1 MEGTKQNHM
10 GTKPISS
17 LIFTMG
23 CPPIISMFVQSMY
36 NIVDSIFVAQLGE
49 NALTA
54 VSLAAPIQYC
64 LLAVSVGVGVGINSY
79 ISRNLG
85 ANNITEANNT
95 VTHSMILSL
104 VHSILFIVLGLLF
117 IKSFFRI
124 YANNNEIFSDGCNY
138 TYIVVLLS
146 FSLFFQIT
154 FEKILQATGKMIL
167 PTISQIIGAL
177 LNIIL
182 DPIFIFGWFGM
193 PKLGVTG
200 AAIATVIG
208 QIVSF
213 IILLVAFIKHDS
225 VLKLDLKL
233 FKFDWNIIKQ
243 IYAVG
248 IPSALMISISSL
260 LTIALNSV
268 LVKFSNTAVSI
279 YGIYYRLQTFITM
292 PINGLVQ
299 GIRPIIGFNYGAKN
313 RGRIFETLKISLII
327 SVIFMLIGL
336 LLFMFIPRQLLSMFN
351 ASENMMNLGVQ
362 TLRIIS
368 LGFLFSAFSLI
379 ISAMYE
385 SIGKGTN
392 SLVISLLRQCVI
404 IIPISI
410 IFYKS
415 IGLIG
420 IWITFPVSE
429 IVASL
434 ASLWMFLNTCR
445 NDEVFIKTENTVEN
459 K

>member
-1 MEGTKQNHM
+1 MEKTNQNQM
-10 GTKPISS
+10 GTKPIAS

-23 CPPIISMFVQSMY
+23 CPPIVSMFVQSMY
-36 NIVDSIFVAQLGE
+36 NIVDSIFVAKLGE

-54 VSLAAPIQYC
+54 VSLAAPIQYI

-85 ANNITEANNT
+85 ADNIDEANNT
-95 VTHSMILSL
+95 VTHSMILAL
-104 VHSILFIVLGLLF
+104 AHSVLFIILGLFF
-117 IKSFFRI
+117 IKPFFRI
-124 YANNNEIFSDGCNY
+124 YANNDAIFSDGCSY

-146 FSLFFQIT
+146 FSLFFQLT
-154 FEKILQATGKMIL
+154 FEKVFQATGKMLL
-167 PTISQIIGAL
+167 PTISQIIGAI

-213 IILLVAFIKHDS
+213 LILLIFFIRNDS
-225 VLKLDLKL
+225 VLKIDLKL

-248 IPSALMISISSL
+248 IPSALMISISSI

-292 PINGLVQ
+292 PVNGLVQ
-299 GIRPIIGFNYGAKN
+299 GIRPIIGFNYGAKD
-313 RGRIFETLKISLII
+313 RGRIIETLKISLIV
-327 SVIFMLIGL
+327 SVVLMLIGL
-336 LLFMFIPRQLLSMFN
+336 LLFMFIPRQLLSMFS
-351 ASENMMNLGVQ
+351 ASENMMSLGVV
-362 TLRIIS
+362 TLRIMS
-368 LGFLFSAFSLI
+368 LGFLFSAISFI

-385 SIGKGTN
+385 SIGKGTYSLAI
-392 SLVISLLRQCVI
+392 SLVRQCII
-404 IIPISI
+404 IIPVSMF
-410 IFYKS
+410 FYKI
-415 IGLIG
+415 IGLTG

-429 IVASL
+429 IAAALVC
-434 ASLWMFLNTCR
+434 LWMFIRTCKK
-445 NDEVFIKTENTVEN
+445 DDVFIKNN
-459 K
+459 D

>member
-1 MEGTKQNHM
+1 MEEAKQNPM
-10 GTKPISS
+10 GTKSISS

-36 NIVDSIFVAQLGE
+36 NIIDSIFVAKLGE

-64 LLAVSVGVGVGINSY
+64 ILAVSVGVGIGMNSY
-79 ISRNLG
+79 ISRSLG
-85 ANNITEANNT
+85 ANNIDEANNT
-95 VTHSMILSL
+95 VTHSMILSFI
-104 VHSILFIVLGLLF
+104 HSLLFIILGLLF
-117 IKSFFRI
+117 IQPFFR
-124 YANNNEIFSDGCNY
+124 AFTDSEEIFTLGCNY

-146 FSLFFQIT
+146 FGLFFQIT
-154 FEKILQATGKMIL
+154 FEKIFQATGNTLM
-167 PTISQIIGAL
+167 PTISQAIGAIA
-177 LNIIL
+177 NIIL
-182 DPIFIFGWFGM
+182 DPIFIFGYFGV

-200 AAIATVIG
+200 AAIATIIG
-208 QIVSF
+208 QMISF
-213 IILLVAFIKHDS
+213 LILLVFFIKSDS
-225 VLKLDLKL
+225 MLKMDLKR
-233 FKFDWNIIKQ
+233 FKFEFHIIKE

-260 LTIALNSV
+260 LTIVLNFV
-268 LVKFSNTAVSI
+268 LVKFSNTAVSV
-279 YGIYYRLQTFITM
+279 YGIYYRLQTFIAM
-292 PINGLVQ
+292 PVNGLVQ
-299 GIRPIIGFNYGAKN
+299 GMRPIVGYNYGAKS
-313 RGRIFETLKISLII
+313 RDRIFEALKISLMVSFTI
-327 SVIFMLIGL
+327 MLIGF
-336 LLFMFIPRQLLSMFN
+336 LLFMFMPRQLMSMFS

-385 SIGKGTN
+385 SIGKGTY

-404 IIPISI
+404 IIPVCM

-415 IGLIG
+415 IGLTG

-429 IVASL
+429 IVAAIACL
-434 ASLWMFLNTCR
+434 GMFLNTCR
-445 NDEVFIKTENTVEN
+445 KDAVFIKDKEL
-459 K
+459 